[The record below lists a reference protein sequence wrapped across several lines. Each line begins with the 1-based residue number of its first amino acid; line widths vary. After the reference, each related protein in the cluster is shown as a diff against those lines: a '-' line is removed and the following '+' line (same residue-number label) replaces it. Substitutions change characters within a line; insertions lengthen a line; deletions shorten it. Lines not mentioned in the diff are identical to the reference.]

1 MSIKRL
7 NLVIISSICLLSLSC
22 MNKSGQNTTH
32 GGTVFPLG
40 SATATSK
47 PIGNGD
53 VVVDGCQESV
63 TLSKGQNLVI
73 KLMATE
79 GTGYVWQTK
88 DTLTLLKSLDSDV
101 IQYEKQPAEGAVG
114 KTSKQ
119 LIHFTAETIGTET
132 LNLVYLRPFDKEN
145 IADKCS
151 IRIVVQ

>member
-1 MSIKRL
+1 MSIKCL

-40 SATATSK
+40 SATSK
-47 PIGNGD
+47 PVSNGD

-63 TLSKGQNLVI
+63 TLSKGQ
-73 KLMATE
+73 KLIVKLPATE
-79 GTGYVWQTK
+79 GTGYIWQIKTP
-88 DTLTLLKSLDSDV
+88 LTVLKSIDSDV
-101 IQYEKQPAEGAVG
+101 IQYEKQPADGAVG

-119 LIHFTAETIGTET
+119 LIHFTAETVGTET

-145 IADKCS
+145 VADKCS
-151 IRIVVQ
+151 IRIIVQ